1 VPVATE
7 NPMASTAWMLALDDR
22 LRAAVGEHKLIHLIE
37 APTLLEVPLSPYYCR
52 RAILWNN
59 LLLPAMD
66 LAAWLRG
73 REQPAQQ
80 ERKLAG
86 VVAYQPQMG
95 AAEYGVLLLS
105 DIPART
111 HVSDTQAC
119 KLPEQPTGWRDL
131 AISCFLDAET
141 PVPILDLP
149 LIFSGRLLVTR

>member
-1 VPVATE
+1 MATE

-22 LRAAVGEHKLIHLIE
+22 LRAAVGEHELIHLIE

>member
-1 VPVATE
+1 MATE
-7 NPMASTAWMLALDDR
+7 SPMESTAWILALDDR
-22 LRAAVGEHKLIHLIE
+22 LRAAVGEHELIHLIE

-111 HVSDTQAC
+111 RVSDTQAC

>member
-1 VPVATE
+1 MATE
-7 NPMASTAWMLALDDR
+7 SPMESTAWILALDDR
-22 LRAAVGEHKLIHLIE
+22 LRAAVGERELIHLIE

-111 HVSDTQAC
+111 RVSDTQAC

>member
-1 VPVATE
+1 VATE
-7 NPMASTAWMLALDDR
+7 SPMESTAWILALDDR
-22 LRAAVGEHKLIHLIE
+22 LRAAVGERELIHLIE

-131 AISCFLDAET
+131 ATSCFLDTET

>member
-1 VPVATE
+1 VATE
-7 NPMASTAWMLALDDR
+7 SPMESTAWILALDDR
-22 LRAAVGEHKLIHLIE
+22 LRAAVGERELIHLIE